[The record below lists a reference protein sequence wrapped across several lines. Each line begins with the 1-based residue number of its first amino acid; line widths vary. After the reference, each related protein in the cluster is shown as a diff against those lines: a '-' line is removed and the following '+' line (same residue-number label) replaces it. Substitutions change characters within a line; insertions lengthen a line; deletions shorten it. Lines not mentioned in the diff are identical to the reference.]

1 MKKNIKTWTPFQGF
15 YGTMWELDT
24 DWIEDEQG
32 KIVPYERLNIDYDRW
47 RKDVCEHVVSEMN
60 DRLKDFS
67 LNMRF
72 QSIYS
77 PREYNFTNDSIN
89 VICDVDAKAI
99 ASYIYE
105 NQEAYQSYL
114 TNHHTSYD
122 GFNSFQSNRF
132 VDWEED
138 TEKFTKLDNNEYT
151 LGSILEFICENE
163 GIEESEF
170 RDNFDKSCYE
180 YIDIIDK
187 TWDDLDVDQIFEQH
201 IDEMDLEYGDIIFD
215 INDAK
220 SRAEIFSTD
229 WKDELS
235 QDVKIKLLST
245 LELDLNTL

>member
-1 MKKNIKTWTPFQGF
+1 
-15 YGTMWELDT
+15 MWELDT
-24 DWIEDEQG
+24 EYIEDEEG
-32 KIVPYERLNIDYDRW
+32 KIVPYERLKIDYDRW
-47 RKDVCEHVVSEMN
+47 GKDVCEHVVSEMN
-60 DRLKDFS
+60 SVLTDFS

-122 GFNSFQSNRF
+122 GFNSFQSNKF
-132 VDWEED
+132 VDWEEE

-170 RDNFDKSCYE
+170 RENFEECSYD

-187 TWDDLDVDQIFEQH
+187 TWDDIDVDQVFKDNVED
-201 IDEMDLEYGDIIFD
+201 IDLSYGDIVFKI
-215 INDAK
+215 
-220 SRAEIFSTD
+220 AEAQEKAALFGTD
-229 WKDELS
+229 WEDELS
-235 QDVKIKLLST
+235 EEDKIELLSS
-245 LELDLNTL
+245 LKLDLNIL